1 MTQWY
6 TYLLAVH
13 TPPGKKGDG
22 FSAFAQ
28 SKHLLYCRFDPD
40 GFIYL
45 YTSKDHAIGQY
56 RFVSCREVEEAF
68 PEALWQTKDP
78 CPYVEHVQG
87 YVNWEFWE
95 QYPSINDRVDMV
107 SNWLYISKGRLIHLP
122 TAQYLDAVIQQTFP
136 LEDCWSKWGFY
147 DGDFFLDND
156 AIYDVYIWDIIK
168 AALYKLGLTPV
179 IKPFGTSHNPFR
191 IHQLENPE
199 RSWEI
204 FRKHRYETLLK
215 LWGYN
220 IKAIRGQE
228 LKELLTD

>member
-1 MTQWY
+1 MISGMKKRKAWQKAEYRKRIKHVVMTQWY

-45 YTSKDHAIGQY
+45 HTSKDHAMGQY

-87 YVNWEFWE
+87 YVNWEF
-95 QYPSINDRVDMV
+95 
-107 SNWLYISKGRLIHLP
+107 
-122 TAQYLDAVIQQTFP
+122 
-136 LEDCWSKWGFY
+136 
-147 DGDFFLDND
+147 
-156 AIYDVYIWDIIK
+156 
-168 AALYKLGLTPV
+168 
-179 IKPFGTSHNPFR
+179 
-191 IHQLENPE
+191 
-199 RSWEI
+199 
-204 FRKHRYETLLK
+204 
-215 LWGYN
+215 
-220 IKAIRGQE
+220 
-228 LKELLTD
+228 

>member
-1 MTQWY
+1 M
-6 TYLLAVH
+6 
-13 TPPGKKGDG
+13 
-22 FSAFAQ
+22 
-28 SKHLLYCRFDPD
+28 
-40 GFIYL
+40 I
-45 YTSKDHAIGQY
+45 
-56 RFVSCREVEEAF
+56 
-68 PEALWQTKDP
+68 
-78 CPYVEHVQG
+78 
-87 YVNWEFWE
+87 
-95 QYPSINDRVDMV
+95 

-156 AIYDVYIWDIIK
+156 AIYDVYVWDIIK
-168 AALYKLGLTPV
+168 AALYQLGLTPV
-179 IKPFGTSHNPFR
+179 IKPFGTSHHPFR

-204 FRKHRYETLLK
+204 FRKHRDEPLLK